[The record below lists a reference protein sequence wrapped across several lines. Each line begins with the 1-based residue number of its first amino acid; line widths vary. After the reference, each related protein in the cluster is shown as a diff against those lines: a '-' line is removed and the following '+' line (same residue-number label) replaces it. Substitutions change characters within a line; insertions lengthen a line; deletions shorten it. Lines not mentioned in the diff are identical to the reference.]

1 MFYVYILRSLKN
13 ENKLYIGVTR
23 NRRRRLKQHNSD
35 TNTNSY
41 SAKFKPWVLECYIA
55 FKNKYLAIELEKYLK
70 QGSGFAFMKKR
81 LLP

>member
-1 MFYVYILRSLKN
+1 MFYVYILRSLGN

-23 NRRRRLKQHNSD
+23 NIESRLKQHDSD

-41 SAKFKPWVLECYIA
+41 SAKFKPWGLECFIA
-55 FKNKYLAIELEKYLK
+55 FKNKYLATELEKYLK